1 MAFKAL
7 SDNIKVTGEKTQ
19 EYIENTAEY
28 YKLRLFKSSMKF
40 STSLVNMLVLG
51 SIGLLFLAFLSVGI
65 AIMLSRMIGFPS
77 AGFFIVAGF
86 YLIVVILVGIF
97 GKKFIIKA
105 MLSKFSDLLVDEEE
119 YSDTLTQGNTGTTDV
134 SNIKADQLP

>member
-7 SDNIKVTGEKTQ
+7 SENIKISGEKTQ
-19 EYIENTAEY
+19 EYLENTAEY

-40 STSLVNMLVLG
+40 TTSLVSMLVLG
-51 SIGLLFLAFLSVGI
+51 SIGLLFLAFVSVGI

-86 YLIVVILVGIF
+86 YLVVLILIALF
-97 GKKFIIKA
+97 GKKFIIKS
-105 MLSKFSDLLVDEEE
+105 MLAKFSDLIADEEE
-119 YSDTLTQGNTGTTDV
+119 FSDTMTQENTGT
-134 SNIKADQLP
+134 SNVGDTKIDELP